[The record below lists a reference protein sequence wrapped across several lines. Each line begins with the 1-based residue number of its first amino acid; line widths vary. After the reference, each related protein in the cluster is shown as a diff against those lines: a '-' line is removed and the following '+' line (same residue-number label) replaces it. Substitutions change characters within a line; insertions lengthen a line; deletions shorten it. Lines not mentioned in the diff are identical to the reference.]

1 LNPLFALLIG
11 VFILVILFFLFKPQ
25 RGLVSRLMKMKKDG
39 SRELIEDALKHLY
52 DCEYKGVD
60 CSLNSISGSLFISGD
75 RSAHIISMLEA
86 MNLISSVG
94 NKITLTPEGR
104 SYALRVIRVHRLL
117 EKYLAEKTSVNETDW
132 HIIAE
137 EKEHKVSQEEANKL
151 AAQLGN
157 PLLDPHGDPIPS
169 ENGEIPTR
177 KGLTLN
183 NLESG
188 TFATIIHIEDEPK
201 EVYAQLSALKLYP
214 GMQIYLLE
222 NSKERIS
229 FEADGEEC
237 VLAPILASN
246 VTVYPIVEKENVKDS
261 FETLSLLNQDEEAI
275 VIGISKAM
283 RGQQRR
289 RLLDFGIVPGTVIRA
304 QLKSLSGDPTGYEIR
319 GATIALRKKQS
330 SLIYI
335 KRIDRKLV
343 A

>member
-1 LNPLFALLIG
+1 MNPIFELLIG
-11 VFILVILFFLFKPQ
+11 VLFLVILFFLFKPQ
-25 RGLVSRLMKMKKDG
+25 RGLISRLMKLKKDR

-60 CSLNSISGSLFISGD
+60 CSLNSISGSLFISGE
-75 RSAHIISMLEA
+75 RSVHIISMLEA
-86 MNLISSVG
+86 MNLISSVE

-132 HIIAE
+132 HVIAE
-137 EKEHKVSQEEANKL
+137 EKEHEVSNEEANKL

-169 ENGEIPTR
+169 ESGEIPTR

-183 NLESG
+183 NLNSG

-237 VLAPILASN
+237 VLAPILASS
-246 VTVYPIVEKENVKDS
+246 VTVYPIAERENVKES

-289 RLLDFGIVPGTVIRA
+289 RLLDFGIVPGTVVRA

-319 GATIALRKKQS
+319 GAIIALRKNQS
-330 SLIYI
+330 DLIYI
-335 KRIDRKLV
+335 KRFERKLV

>member
-1 LNPLFALLIG
+1 MNPLFALLIG

>member
-1 LNPLFALLIG
+1 MNPLFALLIG
-11 VFILVILFFLFKPQ
+11 VLILVILFFLFKPH
-25 RGLVSRLMKMKKDG
+25 GGVVSRLMKMKKDR

-60 CSLNSISGSLFISGD
+60 CSLNSISGSLYISGEK
-75 RSAHIISMLEA
+75 SANIISMLDA
-86 MNLISSVG
+86 MNLISSVE

-104 SYALRVIRVHRLL
+104 SYALRIIRVHRLL
-117 EKYLAEKTSVNETDW
+117 EKYLAEKTSVSETDW

-137 EKEHKVSQEEANKL
+137 EKEHELSSEQTSKL

-157 PLLDPHGDPIPS
+157 PLIDPHGDPIPS
-169 ENGEIPTR
+169 ESGEIPVR

-188 TFATIIHIEDEPK
+188 KFATIIHIEDEPK

-222 NSKERIS
+222 NSKGRIS

-237 VLAPILASN
+237 VLAPVLASN
-246 VTVYPIVEKENVKDS
+246 ITVYPIAEKENVKES
-261 FETLSLLNQDEEAI
+261 FETLSSLKQDEEAI
-275 VIGISKAM
+275 VVGISKAM

-289 RLLDFGIVPGTVIRA
+289 RLLDFGIVPGTVVRA

-319 GATIALRKKQS
+319 GATIALRKNQS
-330 SLIYI
+330 DLIYV
-335 KRIDRKLV
+335 KRVDRKLV